1 MRKAIHEILDD
12 FTNTLF
18 NSGYSKFAITTKEK
32 GLVIKAELLNE
43 EEYLFKIIDYYNS
56 DVIKAIK
63 TNDVFKML
71 QNIKSAFL
79 NKSQYELENVI
90 ERKFKDFIR

>member
-1 MRKAIHEILDD
+1 MRKAMHEILDD

-18 NSGYSKFAITTKEK
+18 NSGYSKFTITTKEK
-32 GLVIKAELLNE
+32 GVVIKAELLNE